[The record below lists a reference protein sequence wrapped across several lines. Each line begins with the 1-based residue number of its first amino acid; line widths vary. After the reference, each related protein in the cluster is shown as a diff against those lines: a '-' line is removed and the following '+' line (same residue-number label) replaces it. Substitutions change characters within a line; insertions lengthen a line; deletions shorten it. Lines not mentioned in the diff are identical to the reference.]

1 MDRGGVNQYENCPSE
16 RIPSFLIYVVT
27 DYENRKILYYSKV
40 DKILRRKYLK
50 YANTNPDGLRFG
62 ECPYTEPI
70 WVYWKQGITNAP
82 GIVKKC
88 IETIHEW
95 ADRLVIEIDETSISK
110 YVILPKTIIQ
120 KYDDGK
126 ISDAALSDLIRFSLL
141 EHFGGLWLDATVLLT
156 GKIPEN
162 IINSDFFAFQD
173 SFGKIDNPA
182 LISNW
187 LLHCKPGHPIMKN
200 ARNMA
205 FAYWENESHV
215 MEYLFTY
222 ILLKIAV
229 EISRNNCG
237 FFPYCNSDY
246 THQYLNSLAEEFT
259 IAKAEHIKRM
269 TPIHKLTYKLSNEV
283 NDGNTFY
290 MNLMRKD
297 VSHEK
302 GSNKW
307 LLSCICYF
315 CGSQ

>member
-1 MDRGGVNQYENCPSE
+1 M
-16 RIPSFLIYVVT
+16 
-27 DYENRKILYYSKV
+27 
-40 DKILRRKYLK
+40 
-50 YANTNPDGLRFG
+50 RFG

-70 WVYWKQGITNAP
+70 WVYWKQGITNAH

-237 FFPYCNSDY
+237 FFPYW
-246 THQYLNSLAEEFT
+246 Q
-259 IAKAEHIKRM
+259 
-269 TPIHKLTYKLSNEV
+269 
-283 NDGNTFY
+283 
-290 MNLMRKD
+290 
-297 VSHEK
+297 
-302 GSNKW
+302 
-307 LLSCICYF
+307 
-315 CGSQ
+315 Q